1 MRVLPAAQHPRRDGK
16 DPPLAAPQ
24 IWLAVSR
31 ILVAIMVAISPPIG
45 SYQSSVSK
53 KHRTHSAPDGRALGP
68 SFKSPTAV
76 MPTGRTC
83 AAHNY
88 DRMPDDPCSPCTRVP
103 MSNPRLRSSGSVTW
117 MGRGFLFVVTSPLRH
132 ETLMNSSPSS
142 SPTPSKSSPSSSP
155 LSSPPPP
162 SRRCRHSLIAAT
174 TISLQSPSPR
184 HFSPVASAAALVAR
198 RGRLLLTNSR
208 QPSPLATAAVCS
220 PLSRRRRRLLA
231 TRCHH
236 PSLAMPNATRDVARR
251 SKD

>member
-103 MSNPRLRSSGSVTW
+103 MSNPRLRSSSSVTW
-117 MGRGFLFVVTSPLRH
+117 MGRGFLFVVTSSPSRDVDELFAVVL
-132 ETLMNSSPSS
+132 TDAFQIIAVIIAAIIAAASISSPPPQSHRRNHHLLAVAVS
-142 SPTPSKSSPSSSP
+142 SPLLTSRFRCRTCRSPRPASAHQLSPALAARHCRSLLATISSPPPSPRHSLPSP
-155 LSSPPPP
+155 LSSHAQ
-162 SRRCRHSLIAAT
+162 RHA
-174 TISLQSPSPR
+174 
-184 HFSPVASAAALVAR
+184 
-198 RGRLLLTNSR
+198 
-208 QPSPLATAAVCS
+208 
-220 PLSRRRRRLLA
+220 
-231 TRCHH
+231 
-236 PSLAMPNATRDVARR
+236 
-251 SKD
+251 